1 MYIDNLTAVDK
12 VLVRKEVFETTFVC
26 DLKKCKGACCTLE
39 SSYGA
44 PLQKEEIQVIEKYL
58 PVILEN
64 VPEAHKEIIEQEG
77 FWEEKEGELFTK
89 SVNDKECVFVY
100 YENNIAKCGIEKTYK
115 EGKIDFLKPI
125 SCHLFPIRISKFGG
139 DVLRYEKFS
148 QCEPALENGKK
159 LKVTI
164 AEFCKDSL
172 TRLYGSSW
180 YEKLRDYFRR

>member
-1 MYIDNLTAVDK
+1 MYLDNLTVIDK
-12 VLVRKEVFETTFVC
+12 ILVRQEVLEKHFVC
-26 DLKKCKGACCTLE
+26 DLQKCKGACCTLE
-39 SSYGA
+39 SAYGA
-44 PLQKEEIQVIEKYL
+44 PLQREEIPVMEKYL
-58 PVILEN
+58 PEVIPYLPDEHR
-64 VPEAHKEIIEQEG
+64 EKIEKEG
-77 FWEEKEGELFTK
+77 FWEEKDGELFTK
-89 SVNDKECVFVY
+89 SVNNRECVFVY
-100 YENNIAKCGIEKTYK
+100 YDDKIAKCGIEKAFK
-115 EGKIDFLKPI
+115 EGKIDFIKPI

-172 TRLYGSSW
+172 TRLYGKLW